1 MKQKSTH
8 PPMLKEMLTLG
19 NSEVFFVT
27 LRALHCDRNCTLS
40 HMGCID
46 LRPIQSAVHA
56 LFCVNDGKMKGCLVD
71 LGEHDPTV
79 GLGAL
84 NCVRMAS
91 GCHVST
97 SLHCSLLSLSVK
109 VIYFT

>member
-1 MKQKSTH
+1 
-8 PPMLKEMLTLG
+8 MLKEMLTLG

-27 LRALHCDRNCTLS
+27 LGALNCDRNCTLS
-40 HMGCID
+40 HMGCIY

-56 LFCVNDGKMKGCLVD
+56 LFCVIDGKMKGCLVD

-79 GLGAL
+79 DLRAL

-91 GCHVST
+91 WCHVSINWHRCLPSV
-97 SLHCSLLSLSVK
+97 SLK
-109 VIYFT
+109 VI

>member
-1 MKQKSTH
+1 MKQKFTH

-40 HMGCID
+40 HMVCID

-56 LFCVNDGKMKGCLVD
+56 FLCVVDGKMKGCLVD

-91 GCHVST
+91 WCHVSNN
-97 SLHCSLLSLSVK
+97 LHCSLLSVSLT
-109 VIYFT
+109 VIKFT